1 MNIPP
6 YCKDQDAKAAILS
19 CGARLYARSF
29 VAANDGN
36 LSIKVSPNEI
46 WTTPTGVSKGFMTE
60 DSLVKVDANGT
71 VLEGHC
77 KPSSELK
84 MHLRIYQEAPAVRAV
99 VHAHPP
105 VSTAFAAAGLSLD
118 RPVLQEAVVQ
128 LGSVPLAPYALPGSD
143 AVADSVAPFCQS
155 ARGLL
160 LEYHGAVTWG
170 TSMEQA
176 LHRMECMEQYATIL
190 LHLKTL
196 GCDRVMPPALIEEL
210 TALRASLG
218 L

>member
-1 MNIPP
+1 MKTPR
-6 YCKDQDAKAAILS
+6 YWSDQEAKVAILS
-19 CGARLYARSF
+19 CGARLYTRGF

-60 DSLVKVDANGT
+60 DMLVKVDTKGA
-71 VLEGHC
+71 VLEGLC

-84 MHLRIYQEAPAVRAV
+84 MHLRIYQEAPEVLAV

-105 VSTAFAAAGLSLD
+105 VSTAFAAAGMPLD

-128 LGSVPLAPYALPGSD
+128 LGHVPLAPYALPGSD
-143 AVADSVAPFCQS
+143 ALADSVAPFCQN
-155 ARGLL
+155 ARALL
-160 LEYHGAVTWG
+160 LEFHGAVTWG
-170 TSMEQA
+170 KSMEEA
-176 LHRMECMEQYATIL
+176 MSRMESLEQYATIL

-196 GCDRVMPPALIEEL
+196 GCDRVMPPPLVEDL
-210 TALRASLG
+210 TALRSSLG